1 MKIKRFF
8 AKDMRT
14 ALKEVKEVLGPNA
27 VIMSNKKVAG
37 GIELVAA
44 VDEDSKPVRDE
55 SPQMNDSHPLH
66 TQQHQNESPAL
77 APSNAQVE
85 APSVPDSLTALLQ
98 RQKNYVAQQQAE
110 STQVAAPQN
119 HGKESNRSPNAS
131 PQESYN
137 QTPHHQQQAAAPQN
151 VPDLSSPEYASEY
164 LRNEPI
170 EQSLGG
176 FSQDEPVPREDA
188 SDSSSR
194 QESQANGELINEYR
208 QQMSQMQQEMASIK
222 SLLTHQV
229 SGLMWQELER
239 REPTRALLIK
249 KLKKMG
255 LSEQLADQLASFVPD
270 DASEQD
276 AWQLV
281 IEALSSKLTTTN
293 NEVLGRGGVFAMV
306 GPTGVGK
313 TTTIAKLAAC
323 FAQLHGAEN
332 LALVTTDT
340 YRIGAHEQLAT
351 FGRII
356 GCPVR
361 VAKNAQELQ
370 DILQQ
375 FRNKKLVLIDTAGM
389 SQRDLRLSEQLSALM
404 KNSHVRIR
412 SYLVLSATVQ
422 RSVIEDTVSHFKR
435 IPLSGCIFTK
445 VDECMSLGELISVV
459 IQNAL
464 PIGYMTNGQRV
475 PEDLEIIEPAKLV
488 EQAKIMFEKNTSSE
502 HIWFSDVES
511 RVVGMYD

>member
-44 VDEDSKPVRDE
+44 VDEDAKPVREE
-55 SPQMNDSHPLH
+55 SPQMAESHPLH
-66 TQQHQNESPAL
+66 AQQRTAEQTPET
-77 APSNAQVE
+77 APPEQE
-85 APSVPDSLTALLQ
+85 AASVSDSLSALLQ
-98 RQKNYVAQQQAE
+98 RQKNYVAQQQSETAP
-110 STQVAAPQN
+110 TQPQQRPEVRQEQVDMNQDAYSRAAT
-119 HGKESNRSPNAS
+119 SPPTSQSS
-131 PQESYN
+131 PK
-137 QTPHHQQQAAAPQN
+137 
-151 VPDLSSPEYASEY
+151 VPDLSSPAYASEFLKNDHDDSNRDAFESSASSY
-164 LRNEPI
+164 ENNHLSTASN
-170 EQSLGG
+170 
-176 FSQDEPVPREDA
+176 SQENA
-188 SDSSSR
+188 
-194 QESQANGELINEYR
+194 ESGELLSEYR
-208 QQMSQMQQEMASIK
+208 QQMSLMQQEMASIK

-249 KLKKMG
+249 KLQKLG

-270 DASEQD
+270 DASEKE

-281 IEALSSKLTTTN
+281 TEALSSKLATTN

-370 DILQQ
+370 EILQQ

-404 KNSHVRIR
+404 KNSHVRIK

>member
-44 VDEDSKPVRDE
+44 VDEDTKPAREE
-55 SPQMNDSHPLH
+55 SPQMSESHPLNNMP
-66 TQQHQNESPAL
+66 QAQHSAPENTEAQASPD
-77 APSNAQVE
+77 PVS
-85 APSVPDSLTALLQ
+85 DSLSALLK
-98 RQKNYVAQQQAE
+98 RQKNYVAQQQTE
-110 STQVAAPQN
+110 AAKQRIPNEPQ
-119 HGKESNRSPNAS
+119 
-131 PQESYN
+131 QESSFGRADTFTSESQSTN
-137 QTPHHQQQAAAPQN
+137 ST
-151 VPDLSSPEYASEY
+151 VPDLSSPAYAAEFLKSDLSSQSDSAY
-164 LRNEPI
+164 EPPSQNYAPEP
-170 EQSLGG
+170 EQSPRAVDADNGG
-176 FSQDEPVPREDA
+176 EI
-188 SDSSSR
+188 
-194 QESQANGELINEYR
+194 LNEYR

-249 KLKKMG
+249 KLQKMG

-270 DASEQD
+270 EASEQE
-276 AWQLV
+276 AWKMV
-281 IEALSSKLTTTN
+281 TDALSAKLNTTN